1 MRGTREEQILRAL
14 AEVTGTLV
22 DGYDM
27 VDALQNLVES
37 SRDLLDV
44 AESGI
49 LLTADN
55 GELDLV
61 VSTSETERLVELF
74 LRAGESGPS
83 LATVRTNRAVSVGD
97 LEADSG
103 RWAALSRDALALG
116 FRSMHSV
123 PLRLR
128 DSSIGAL
135 AMFSTRAE
143 DLDPTT
149 LIAAQTLADVAT
161 ITILHE
167 RAVRES
173 TIVVEQLQT
182 ALKSRVVIEQAKGVV
197 AQTLGVSIDT
207 AFDVIRGY
215 ARRHRVG
222 LSATAEQIV
231 ARTLTLGAD
240 DVN

>member
-1 MRGTREEQILRAL
+1 MRGTREEQILHAL
-14 AEVTGTLV
+14 AQVTGTLV

-27 VDALQNLVES
+27 VDVLQNLVDT

-44 AESGI
+44 DESGI

-55 GELDLV
+55 GSLDLV

-83 LATVRTNRAVSVGD
+83 LESLRTSRVVSVSN
-97 LEADSG
+97 LEAETG
-103 RWAALSRDALALG
+103 RWAGLSREAVALG
-116 FRSMHSV
+116 FRSVHSV

-128 DSSIGAL
+128 NSSIGAL
-135 AMFSTRAE
+135 AMFTSRTD

-149 LIAAQTLADVAT
+149 LTAAQTLADVAT
-161 ITILHE
+161 IAILHE

-197 AQTLGVSIDT
+197 AQTLGVSIDA
-207 AFDVIRGY
+207 AFDVIRRY
-215 ARRHRVG
+215 ARNHRIG

-231 ARTLTLGAD
+231 ARTLTLSAD
-240 DVN
+240 DAS